1 MRKTQQLLFYMI
13 GAVVLAAP
21 SVASALEIAPGEWR
35 TTETAVV
42 NGKAGQPDV
51 STDCVSAEE
60 PRDPMKALAEMQ
72 QKDQQCSRADV
83 KQNGN
88 SVTFVMQ
95 CGDAKQGTMDMAM
108 TFTFDGPRHYTGV
121 FKSAMS
127 FGGQK
132 MTTDGT
138 VDARWIGACKK

>member
-60 PRDPMKALAEMQ
+60 PRDPMKALAEM
-72 QKDQQCSRADV
+72 
-83 KQNGN
+83 
-88 SVTFVMQ
+88 
-95 CGDAKQGTMDMAM
+95 
-108 TFTFDGPRHYTGV
+108 
-121 FKSAMS
+121 
-127 FGGQK
+127 
-132 MTTDGT
+132 
-138 VDARWIGACKK
+138 